1 MKAHA
6 IVLKNDV
13 TSEKGFSTLVES
25 SHRVRNEFE
34 INRFDAT
41 HAKNVI
47 PQFKKLRVDW
57 TWPWIGTELCFKTGL
72 QMSAYQTQDPNKR
85 VACFMSHYRLWLTA
99 IENDETILVLE
110 HDAVFTEKLPSDF
123 DMQDFNIVGINNPIG
138 ATRKSRE
145 FHNNIIHR
153 EGTIQNVPQV
163 DGWNIPQGLAGNSAY
178 IINPKGA
185 KDLIDK
191 VNEIGAWPNDALM
204 CYQNI
209 KKMGVSKQYYTQVQG
224 LPSTTTL

>member
-1 MKAHA
+1 MR
-6 IVLKNDV
+6 
-13 TSEKGFSTLVES
+13 G
-25 SHRVRNEFE
+25 
-34 INRFDAT
+34 
-41 HAKNVI
+41 
-47 PQFKKLRVDW
+47 
-57 TWPWIGTELCFKTGL
+57 
-72 QMSAYQTQDPNKR
+72 
-85 VACFMSHYRLWLTA
+85 
-99 IENDETILVLE
+99 
-110 HDAVFTEKLPSDF
+110 
-123 DMQDFNIVGINNPIG
+123 FNIVGINNPIG

-145 FHNNIIHR
+145 FHNSIIHR
-153 EGTIQNVPQV
+153 EDAVQNVPMI

-178 IINPKGA
+178 IINPQGA